1 MCKSLTIFFNL
12 IFKHWNLFKT
22 PFEFLWQFCF
32 NRWFWSLLV
41 LSYFVVGNDYVKPKS
56 YSWHCECLSFHGPLG
71 HQLITHGYLSNR
83 PTASVIHQNMII
95 YTEKQLSK
103 SVLFFFFFFGL
114 IADLRF
120 LFCLSTYRDRFEYYI
135 RLSEIGFLC
144 LTIIKERLLR
154 KYS

>member
-12 IFKHWNLFKT
+12 IVKHWNLFKT

-103 SVLFFFFFFGL
+103 SVLFFFFFWFNCRSK
-114 IADLRF
+114 ISI
-120 LFCLSTYRDRFEYYI
+120 LSQYI
-135 RLSEIGFLC
+135 SRSVWILHTAIWNWISLSHNN
-144 LTIIKERLLR
+144 
-154 KYS
+154 

>member
-103 SVLFFFFFFGL
+103 SVLFFFFFFWFNCRSK
-114 IADLRF
+114 ISI
-120 LFCLSTYRDRFEYYI
+120 LSQYI
-135 RLSEIGFLC
+135 SRSVWILHTAIWNWISLSHNN
-144 LTIIKERLLR
+144 
-154 KYS
+154 